1 MAHSLAKN
9 WLHIVF
15 ATKHRQTMISA
26 DLEPKLFEVI
36 KHETE
41 SMNCHLNRING
52 MPDHIHLLVLLHPSK
67 SLADFVK
74 QIKGASAY
82 QINQNDWTNDKFGWQ
97 KGYGAFSVSE
107 SQLPAVQRYIEKQKM
122 HHQKM
127 DLHTEWNRFLGLN
140 DE

>member
-1 MAHSLAKN
+1 
-9 WLHIVF
+9 
-15 ATKHRQTMISA
+15 
-26 DLEPKLFEVI
+26 
-36 KHETE
+36 
-41 SMNCHLNRING
+41 